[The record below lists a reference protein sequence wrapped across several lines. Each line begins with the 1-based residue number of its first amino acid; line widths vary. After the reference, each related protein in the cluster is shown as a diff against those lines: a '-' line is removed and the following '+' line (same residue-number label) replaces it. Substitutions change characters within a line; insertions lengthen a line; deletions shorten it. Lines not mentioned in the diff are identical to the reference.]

1 MKKIVTVVVF
11 FFAIFCLSQTTK
23 AQKYL
28 SFESKTFSVMLKCS
42 ADYTKLSD
50 ISFSENGAWVS
61 YKMVKTLPLD
71 IKTANGNIYVV
82 EDAKQQR
89 YSVEY
94 IFEKDKD
101 ILKSASCAVINH
113 KTHIRT
119 SLQRK
124 K

>member
-1 MKKIVTVVVF
+1 MKKIVTVVLVI
-11 FFAIFCLSQTTK
+11 FAMLLTTNAVQ

-28 SFESKTFSVMLKCS
+28 SFDSKAFSVMLKCS
-42 ADYTKLSD
+42 PDYTKVME
-50 ISFSENGAWVS
+50 ISFSENGAWVP

-71 IKTANGNIYVV
+71 NKSANGNLYVV
-82 EDAKQQR
+82 EDAKAQR

-101 ILKSASCAVINH
+101 KLKSANCAVVSH

-119 SLQRK
+119 ALTRK
-124 K
+124 

>member
-1 MKKIVTVVVF
+1 MKKIVTVVAF
-11 FFAIFCLSQTTK
+11 FIALICFTNNAQ

-28 SFESKTFSVMLKCS
+28 SFESKTFSVMLKC
-42 ADYTKLSD
+42 APDYTKLLE
-50 ISFSENGAWVS
+50 ISFSESGAWVP
-61 YKMVKTLPLD
+61 YKIVSTLPLEN
-71 IKTANGNIYVV
+71 KTANGNIYVV

-94 IFEKDKD
+94 IYEKEKDL
-101 ILKSASCAVINH
+101 LKSASCAVVNH

-119 SLQRK
+119 ALQRK

>member
-11 FFAIFCLSQTTK
+11 FFAVFCLTQTAK

-28 SFESKTFSVMLKCS
+28 SFESKAFSVMLKCS
-42 ADYTKLSD
+42 PDYTKLLD

-61 YKMVKTLPLD
+61 YKIVKTLPLE

-82 EDAKQQR
+82 EDAKAQR
-89 YSVEY
+89 YTVEY
-94 IFEKDKD
+94 MYEKDKE
-101 ILKSASCAVINH
+101 ILKSASCAVVNQN
-113 KTHIRT
+113 TRIRT
-119 SLQRK
+119 TLQRK